1 MLGMYFEAYRDW
13 GFASYKENKMIDKT
27 LVKIAKD
34 VRKML
39 ERGKKI
45 EEVEKILYAKYY
57 GFEEGD
63 YTIEKE
69 YKTII
74 LRNTLG
80 EGVKIILVDFDKE
93 FAKYER
99 KLKKWLDKYLFNQK
113 FEVYYNRWEDGG
125 FIGTME
131 KIAIGN
137 IEEISEGNIKVETDK
152 DGVKTIFEDFS
163 KYIFN
168 SDNWDPGIE
177 FYCKAKGDKLSLV
190 IVFDVVD
197 KEIIEIKARRDKQ

>member
-1 MLGMYFEAYRDW
+1 MLRMYFEAYRNW
-13 GFASYKENKMIDKT
+13 GFSALKEYDMVDKN

-39 ERGKKI
+39 ERRKKV
-45 EEVEKILYAKYY
+45 EEVEKILYKEYY

-74 LRNTLG
+74 LRNGLG

-93 FAKYER
+93 FEKFER
-99 KLKKWLDKYLFNQK
+99 KLKRWLNKYPFNQK
-113 FEVYYNRWEDGG
+113 FEVFYNRWRDGG

-131 KIAIGN
+131 EVAIGD
-137 IEEISEGNIKVETDK
+137 IEEITEDDIKIKTDI
-152 DGVKTIFEDFS
+152 DGVKAIFEDW
-163 KYIFN
+163 KDYILN
-168 SDNWDPGIE
+168 SDDWDPRIE
-177 FYCKAKGDKLSLV
+177 FYGKAKGDKFRLV
-190 IVFDVVD
+190 IVFDIVD
-197 KEIIEIKARRDKQ
+197 KEIIEIKARRDKR